1 MVSLGFHFASF
12 PAHAQTVKHSPHPLS
27 RPGIVC
33 ALGTEPRAVWK
44 GALSGISP
52 GMRRC
57 EGVLPEGASCPFGF
71 VDLPDE
77 NALSAADRCTALLF
91 AAAEQIRPELEA
103 LLSHTA
109 PERIGVVLGT
119 SNSTMEE
126 FTVNPVRIDMATP
139 AHALRARLGLAGP
152 AFSISTACSSGAKAF
167 ASARRLLE
175 ADICDAVLVGGTDSF
190 SRIVLCG
197 FHALE
202 SIDCEPMRPF
212 GLGRAGINLGE
223 GAALFILYRA
233 GDAPLRLLG
242 IGESSDAY
250 HLTAPHPEG
259 LGAEDAM
266 RAALSD
272 AGLAPADIGYINLHG
287 TGTPLND
294 RMESLAVSRVFGL
307 ETPCSSTKPLTGH
320 TLGAAGA
327 VEAALSAL
335 MLLQDGDALLP
346 HFLPGERDPALP
358 PLHLV
363 SPGERAPV
371 RAVLSNSFAF
381 GGSNAAL
388 VLAKA

>member
-1 MVSLGFHFASF
+1 MKHSF
-12 PAHAQTVKHSPHPLS
+12 PSLS

-33 ALGTEPRAVWK
+33 ALGADPLDVWK

-52 GMRRC
+52 GMRPC
-57 EGVLPEGASCPFGF
+57 EGILPGGVACPFGF
-71 VDLPDE
+71 ADVPDLPQGT
-77 NALSAADRCTALLF
+77 ARCSALLL
-91 AAAEQIRPELEA
+91 AAARQIRPEIEA
-103 LLSHTA
+103 LLAHTR
-109 PERIGVVLGT
+109 PERIGIVVGT

-126 FTVNPVRIDMATP
+126 FTANPVRVDMATP
-139 AHALRARLGLAGP
+139 AHALRSFLGLRGP

-175 ADICDAVLVGGTDSF
+175 ADVCDAVLVGGTDSF

-202 SIDCEPMRPF
+202 SIDCGPMRPF

-223 GAALFILYRA
+223 GAALFVLGR
-233 GDAPLRLLG
+233 DETAPLRFLG
-242 IGESSDAY
+242 IGESSDAH

-259 LGAEDAM
+259 RGAEAAM

-272 AGLAPADIGYINLHG
+272 AGLAPSDIGYINLHG

-294 RMESLAVSRVFGL
+294 RMESLAVSHVFGP

-320 TLGAAGA
+320 TLGAAGTI
-327 VEAALSAL
+327 EAALSAL

-346 HFLPGERDPALP
+346 HFLPGALDPELP
-358 PLHLV
+358 ALHLV
-363 SPGERAPV
+363 APGERASV
-371 RAVLSNSFAF
+371 DAVLSNSFAF

>member
-1 MVSLGFHFASF
+1 M
-12 PAHAQTVKHSPHPLS
+12 
-27 RPGIVC
+27 RP
-33 ALGTEPRAVWK
+33 
-44 GALSGISP
+44 
-52 GMRRC
+52 C
-57 EGVLPEGASCPFGF
+57 EGVLPDGERCPFGF
-71 VDLPDE
+71 VDLPAGD
-77 NALSAADRCTALLF
+77 AASAGDRCSALLF
-91 AAAEQIRPELEA
+91 AAAEQIRPEIEA
-103 LLSHTA
+103 LLSRTV

-126 FTVNPVRIDMATP
+126 FTSNPVRIDMATP
-139 AHALRARLGLAGP
+139 AHALRAHLGLAGP

-175 ADICDAVLVGGTDSF
+175 ADVCDAVLVGGTDSF

-212 GLGRAGINLGE
+212 GLDRAGINLGE
-223 GAALFILYRA
+223 GAALFILHRD
-233 GDAPLRLLG
+233 GEAPLRLLG
-242 IGESSDAY
+242 VGESSDA
-250 HLTAPHPEG
+250 HHFTAPHPEG
-259 LGAEDAM
+259 RGAEDAM

-272 AGLAPADIGYINLHG
+272 ARLSPSDIGYINLHG

-294 RMESLAVSRVFGL
+294 RMESLAVARVFGL

-327 VEAALSAL
+327 IEAALSAL
-335 MLLQDGDALLP
+335 MLLHNGDGGALLP
-346 HFLPGERDPALP
+346 HFLSGERDPALP

-363 SPGERAPV
+363 TPGERAPV